1 MSIKRRKDFGVML
14 KESVGKKL
22 KERREQLKLT
32 QREVAA
38 ALGVAQPVY
47 QRFEK
52 GIYECSYD
60 QLSELCKLFDIS
72 ADYLLGLTEY

>member
-1 MSIKRRKDFGVML
+1 ML

-22 KERREQLKLT
+22 KERREQLNMT

-52 GIYECSYD
+52 GIYECSYE
-60 QLSELCKLFDIS
+60 QLCTLCKIFDIS
-72 ADYLLGLTEY
+72 ADYLLGISEY